1 MRKVYKFLFLGVF
14 MTLAFT
20 AFGQGVGVV
29 QTAAPPTID
38 GDVSDAA
45 WAAASDLNI
54 GNVSSGTMDAAF
66 DANFKLLWDA
76 DFLYIAI
83 SVDDDTLKNT
93 NRPSAFAQDQND
105 FIDVYIDMDRRFPY
119 EENRDN
125 GSWWNLYDVN
135 DFQIQLL
142 RDSAFL
148 NIGGQ
153 FPGQTID
160 SAASG
165 ITFGQAEVTDGYTFE
180 IAIPFDNLVDGGFDA
195 IHNAR
200 LGLEIMVGDADA
212 DTNRDGRVAWNMPE
226 GVDLAWQ
233 NPELWGLIVLDDG
246 SGVSLPAANPA
257 VDSAA
262 TAPTI
267 DGAAE
272 ALWSDVPFREIR
284 NTSSGTMDHSFA
296 ADFKALWD
304 ANNLYLLVDIKD
316 DPV

>member
-1 MRKVYKFLFLGVF
+1 MSKVYKFLFLGVLL
-14 MTLAFT
+14 TLAVT

-83 SVDDDTLKNT
+83 SVDDDTLRNA

-105 FIDVYIDMDRRFPY
+105 FIDVYIDMDRRYPY
-119 EENRDN
+119 AQNRDN

-153 FPGQTID
+153 FPGQD
-160 SAASG
+160 HR
-165 ITFGQAEVTDGYTFE
+165 QCRLRNYLR
-180 IAIPFDNLVDGGFDA
+180 PGGS
-195 IHNAR
+195 
-200 LGLEIMVGDADA
+200 
-212 DTNRDGRVAWNMPE
+212 DGR
-226 GVDLAWQ
+226 LH
-233 NPELWGLIVLDDG
+233 L
-246 SGVSLPAANPA
+246 
-257 VDSAA
+257 
-262 TAPTI
+262 
-267 DGAAE
+267 
-272 ALWSDVPFREIR
+272 R
-284 NTSSGTMDHSFA
+284 NRHS
-296 ADFKALWD
+296 
-304 ANNLYLLVDIKD
+304 VR
-316 DPV
+316 

>member
-1 MRKVYKFLFLGVF
+1 MSKVYKFLFLGVF
-14 MTLAFT
+14 MTLAVT

-83 SVDDDTLKNT
+83 SVDDDTLRNDNMPT
-93 NRPSAFAQDQND
+93 TFAQDQND

-119 EENRDN
+119 EENQDN

-135 DFQIQLL
+135 DLQIQLL

-153 FPGQTID
+153 FPGQTLD

-165 ITFGQAEVTDGYTFE
+165 ILFGQAEVTGGFTFE
-180 IAIPFDNLVDGGFDA
+180 IAIPYDLSL
-195 IHNAR
+195 IH
-200 LGLEIMVGDADA
+200 I
-212 DTNRDGRVAWNMPE
+212 
-226 GVDLAWQ
+226 
-233 NPELWGLIVLDDG
+233 
-246 SGVSLPAANPA
+246 
-257 VDSAA
+257 
-262 TAPTI
+262 
-267 DGAAE
+267 
-272 ALWSDVPFREIR
+272 
-284 NTSSGTMDHSFA
+284 
-296 ADFKALWD
+296 
-304 ANNLYLLVDIKD
+304 
-316 DPV
+316 